1 MSAHADQSYERGQHA
16 SDHGDDHGNHQHGG
30 VRLYVMVAL
39 GLVVLTSFSYA
50 THLPFWDSIFGDS
63 LTIKRIWMMAVSC
76 TKAML
81 VILFFMHLKWE
92 ANWKWVLT
100 VPASLMSVLLVLALI
115 PDVALRFM
123 DTWHSG
129 PSRQRL
135 TFAADR
141 QRPDSHD
148 QTHAAEEGA
157 PKGGH

>member
-1 MSAHADQSYERGQHA
+1 MNDHHSTSHGHDSH
-16 SDHGDDHGNHQHGG
+16 DHGDHGHGDHGHHPGLG
-30 VRLYVMVAL
+30 LYLYIFVAL
-39 GLVVLTSFSYA
+39 CVLTSASFFTYSDA
-50 THLPFWDSIFGDS
+50 WPFHHPGQEWVGWTF
-63 LTIKRIWMMAVSC
+63 MMAVSC

-115 PDVALRFM
+115 PDVALRYM

-135 TFAADR
+135 TYAADLPTS
-141 QRPDSHD
+141 QPNHEHNS
-148 QTHAAEEGA
+148 AGVGA
-157 PKGGH
+157 PKGAH